1 MLAIKQ
7 IPLALIFTETSD
19 MTASLCER
27 LDDALQ
33 AVTII
38 VLVLATT
45 VAHAADFD
53 LVIRNGRVMNPAN
66 GLDSVRDVGIRDG
79 QIVALSRDALSGDK
93 EVDATGLVV
102 APGFIDLHAH
112 GQREF
117 ESWLQAQDGVTT
129 QLEMEAGVFP
139 VAAWYEQRV
148 GLSPINYGATV
159 GHPPVRIA
167 TMTDLASLGLTEQD
181 LAPGLLNNA
190 HFDAI
195 AAQPGWAQDPATA
208 EQMAAIQKRLQQ
220 GLDEGALGIGYGI
233 NYTAGATREEIY
245 RMFSVAAANGVTNF
259 VHSRFGYELELGG
272 SVDAVQELL
281 ANAAATG
288 AGVHIVH
295 IGSSGGSRVPLLL
308 EMIDSA
314 QKNGVDVTTEVY
326 PYTAWSTFIGAAL
339 FDGDFTQT
347 LGLDYG
353 DIELPSNGER
363 LDQARFERLR
373 AEAPHTIIVGHG
385 MQETNVTAAV
395 AHPGVMI
402 ASDGMF
408 YQEGRA
414 HPRGAGTFSR
424 VLGYYVRERGAL
436 GLMEALGKM
445 SYLPARRLENAVPQ
459 MRRKGRIEIGADAD
473 LVVFDPQRIIDRATF
488 AEPALPSTG
497 IEHVLVDGVFVVQNG
512 EPQRDKY
519 PGQAVRR

>member
-1 MLAIKQ
+1 MMPKPTARFTLT
-7 IPLALIFTETSD
+7 AL
-19 MTASLCER
+19 
-27 LDDALQ
+27 
-33 AVTII
+33 TILS
-38 VLVLATT
+38 LVLPGAPIR
-45 VAHAADFD
+45 AAEYD
-53 LVIRNGRVMNPAN
+53 LVIHNGRVMNPAN
-66 GLDSVRDVGIRDG
+66 GLDSVRDIGIRDG
-79 QIVALSRDALSGDK
+79 SIAALSREPLSGEQ

-129 QLEMEAGVFP
+129 QLEMEAGVYP
-139 VAAWYEQRV
+139 VAAWYELRA
-148 GLSPINYGATV
+148 GRSPINYGATV
-159 GHPPVRIA
+159 GHPPVRIV
-167 TMTDLASLGLTEQD
+167 TMVNLDSLGLTELD
-181 LAPGLLNNA
+181 LAVGLLNNP

-195 AAQPGWAQDPATA
+195 AAQRSWALDAASEEQLTA
-208 EQMAAIQKRLQQ
+208 MKQRVQR
-220 GLDEGALGIGYGI
+220 GLDDGALGIGYGI

-245 RMFSVAAANGVTNF
+245 RMFALAAANGVTNF
-259 VHSRFGYELELGG
+259 VHSRFGYERELGG

-314 QKNGVDVTTEVY
+314 QGQGIDVTTEVY

-339 FDGDFTQT
+339 FDGDFKQN
-347 LGLDYG
+347 LGIDYG
-353 DIELPSNGER
+353 DIELPSTGER

-373 AEAPHTIIVGHG
+373 AEAPQTIIVGHG
-385 MQETNVTAAV
+385 MQEQNVSAAI

-408 YQEGRA
+408 YHEGRA

-424 VLGYYVRERGAL
+424 VLGYYVREKGTL

-445 SYLPARRLENAVPQ
+445 SYLPATRLENAVPQ
-459 MRRKGRIEIGADAD
+459 MKRKGRIGIGADAD
-473 LVVFDPQRIIDRATF
+473 LVVFDPQRISDRATF
-488 AEPALPSTG
+488 AEPAQPSTG
-497 IEHVLVDGVFVVQNG
+497 IEHVLVNGVFVVFEG
-512 EPQRDKY
+512 EAQTDNY
-519 PGQAVRR
+519 PGQAVRRNR